1 MKTIKR
7 TIGFALAITLF
18 LVSFN
23 EAKASVGRTAAR
35 NFINKTS
42 YIISEAYEIVSYY
55 NYYSTGYLAK
65 SINHQQ
71 YAKYLYDRGFYSYAV
86 YHSNLARKYSLQ
98 IIYSCNDYWNNY
110 YNYYRYGFDYRR
122 YHFAGRPIPPRPS
135 SNSGYNPHPY
145 NYHGNGHGDY
155 HGHGNYPGGYHGNDH
170 GNYHGQPSGKP
181 AGSNTGNSGNYG
193 TRQSN
198 SGINA
203 NNKYSNSKYYST
215 ANGVETKDFDTW
227 NNNYYTEDEKML
239 IVDMPTENTL
249 TAELNKNANVSMK
262 LSSDKDAVNKGIKT
276 FNDDVVSYKSEKAT
290 EAQAISI
297 TSPKELSTAPN
308 RSSARSTTNA
318 TINSEPKAST
328 SSTVTRPT
336 STTTSS
342 PVNRSVNTT
351 TTNRSTTSSV
361 PTRTTVP
368 ASSSTTSKSMSTS
381 TSTTTRSTSTSSSSA
396 VRTAPASSS
405 SASKSTP
412 SSSSSSSSTNRSTA
426 RH

>member
-110 YNYYRYGFDYRR
+110 YNYYRYGFDYRK

-145 NYHGNGHGDY
+145 NYHGNGHG
-155 HGHGNYPGGYHGNDH
+155 
-170 GNYHGQPSGKP
+170 NYHGQPSGKP
-181 AGSNTGNSGNYG
+181 AGGDRGNSGNYG

-249 TAELNKNANVSMK
+249 AAELNKNANVSMK

-290 EAQAISI
+290 EAQVISI

-308 RSSARSTTNA
+308 RSSVRSTTNT

-328 SSTVTRPT
+328 SSTVTRPAST
-336 STTTSS
+336 TTTTSS
-342 PVNRSVNTT
+342 SVNRSVNTN

-405 SASKSTP
+405 TTSKSTP

>member
-110 YNYYRYGFDYRR
+110 YNYYRYGFDYRK

-145 NYHGNGHGDY
+145 NYHGNGHG
-155 HGHGNYPGGYHGNDH
+155 
-170 GNYHGQPSGKP
+170 NYHGQPSGKP
-181 AGSNTGNSGNYG
+181 AGGDRGNSGNYG

-249 TAELNKNANVSMK
+249 AAELNKNANVSMK

-290 EAQAISI
+290 EAQVISI

-308 RSSARSTTNA
+308 RSSVRSTTNT

-328 SSTVTRPT
+328 SSTVTRPA

-342 PVNRSVNTT
+342 SVNRSVNTN

-368 ASSSTTSKSMSTS
+368 TSSSTTSKSMSTS

-405 SASKSTP
+405 TTSKSTP

>member
-23 EAKASVGRTAAR
+23 EAKASVGRSAAR

-71 YAKYLYDRGFYSYAV
+71 YAKYLFDRGFYSYAV

-110 YNYYRYGFDYRR
+110 YNYYRYGFDYRK

-145 NYHGNGHGDY
+145 NYHGNGHG
-155 HGHGNYPGGYHGNDH
+155 
-170 GNYHGQPSGKP
+170 NYHGQPSGKP
-181 AGSNTGNSGNYG
+181 AGGDRGNSGNYG

-249 TAELNKNANVSMK
+249 TAELNKNASVSMK

-290 EAQAISI
+290 EAQSISI

-308 RSSARSTTNA
+308 RSSVRSTTNT

-328 SSTVTRPT
+328 SSTVTRPA

-342 PVNRSVNTT
+342 PANRSVNTSA
-351 TTNRSTTSSV
+351 TNRSTTSSM
-361 PTRTTVP
+361 PARTVAP
-368 ASSSTTSKSMSTS
+368 ASSNTTTKSMSTS
-381 TSTTTRSTSTSSSSA
+381 SSATTRSTTTSSSPATRTAPTSSSSA
-396 VRTAPASSS
+396 V
-405 SASKSTP
+405 KSTP
-412 SSSSSSSSTNRSTA
+412 NSSSSSSSSTNRSTA

>member
-110 YNYYRYGFDYRR
+110 YNYYRYGFDYRK

-145 NYHGNGHGDY
+145 NYHGNGHG
-155 HGHGNYPGGYHGNDH
+155 
-170 GNYHGQPSGKP
+170 NYHGQPSGKP
-181 AGSNTGNSGNYG
+181 AGGDRGNSGNYG

-249 TAELNKNANVSMK
+249 AAELNKNANVSMK

-290 EAQAISI
+290 EAQVISI

-308 RSSARSTTNA
+308 RSSVRSTTNT

-328 SSTVTRPT
+328 SSTVTRPA
-336 STTTSS
+336 STTTTISS
-342 PVNRSVNTT
+342 SVNRSVNTN

-405 SASKSTP
+405 TTSKSTP

>member
-110 YNYYRYGFDYRR
+110 YNYYRYGFDYRK

-145 NYHGNGHGDY
+145 NYHGNGHG
-155 HGHGNYPGGYHGNDH
+155 
-170 GNYHGQPSGKP
+170 NYHGQPSGKP
-181 AGSNTGNSGNYG
+181 AGGDRGNSGNYG

-249 TAELNKNANVSMK
+249 AAELNKNANVSMK

-290 EAQAISI
+290 EAQVISI

-308 RSSARSTTNA
+308 RSSVRSTTNT

-328 SSTVTRPT
+328 SSTVTRPA

-342 PVNRSVNTT
+342 SVNRSVNTN

-405 SASKSTP
+405 TTSKSTP

>member
-23 EAKASVGRTAAR
+23 EAKASVGRSAAR

-110 YNYYRYGFDYRR
+110 YNYYRYGFDYRK

-145 NYHGNGHGDY
+145 NYHGNGHG
-155 HGHGNYPGGYHGNDH
+155 
-170 GNYHGQPSGKP
+170 NYHGQPSGKP
-181 AGSNTGNSGNYG
+181 AGGDRGNSGNYG

-249 TAELNKNANVSMK
+249 AAELNKNANVSMK

-290 EAQAISI
+290 EAQVISI

-308 RSSARSTTNA
+308 RSSVRSTTNT

-328 SSTVTRPT
+328 SSTVTRPA

-342 PVNRSVNTT
+342 PANRSVNTSA
-351 TTNRSTTSSV
+351 TNRSTTSSV

-405 SASKSTP
+405 TTSKSTP

>member
-110 YNYYRYGFDYRR
+110 YNYYRYGFDYRK

-145 NYHGNGHGDY
+145 NYHGNGHG
-155 HGHGNYPGGYHGNDH
+155 
-170 GNYHGQPSGKP
+170 NYHGQPSGKP
-181 AGSNTGNSGNYG
+181 AGGDRGNSGNYG

-249 TAELNKNANVSMK
+249 AAELNKNANVSMK

-290 EAQAISI
+290 EAQVISI

-308 RSSARSTTNA
+308 RSSVRSTTNT

-328 SSTVTRPT
+328 SSTVTRPAST
-336 STTTSS
+336 TTTTSS
-342 PVNRSVNTT
+342 SVNRSVNTN

-368 ASSSTTSKSMSTS
+368 TSSSTTSKSMSTS

-405 SASKSTP
+405 TTSKSTP

>member
-42 YIISEAYEIVSYY
+42 YIISQAYEIVSYY

-110 YNYYRYGFDYRR
+110 YNYYRYGFDYRK

-145 NYHGNGHGDY
+145 NYHGNGHG
-155 HGHGNYPGGYHGNDH
+155 
-170 GNYHGQPSGKP
+170 NYHGQPSGKP
-181 AGSNTGNSGNYG
+181 AGGDRGNSGNYG

-249 TAELNKNANVSMK
+249 AAELNKNANVSMK

-290 EAQAISI
+290 EAQVISI

-308 RSSARSTTNA
+308 RSSVRSTTNT

-328 SSTVTRPT
+328 SSTVTRPA

-342 PVNRSVNTT
+342 SVNRSVNTN

-361 PTRTTVP
+361 PTRTTIP

-405 SASKSTP
+405 TTSKSTP

>member
-65 SINHQQ
+65 SMNHQQ
-71 YAKYLYDRGFYSYAV
+71 YAKYLYDRGLYSYAV

-110 YNYYRYGFDYRR
+110 YNYYRYGFDYRK

-145 NYHGNGHGDY
+145 NYHGNGHG
-155 HGHGNYPGGYHGNDH
+155 NYHGNGH

-181 AGSNTGNSGNYG
+181 AGGDRGNSGNYG

-249 TAELNKNANVSMK
+249 AAELNKNANVSMK

-290 EAQAISI
+290 EAQVISI

-308 RSSARSTTNA
+308 RSSVRSTTNT

-342 PVNRSVNTT
+342 SVNRSVNTN

-405 SASKSTP
+405 TTSKSTP

>member
-110 YNYYRYGFDYRR
+110 YNYYRYGFDYRK

-145 NYHGNGHGDY
+145 NYHGNGHG
-155 HGHGNYPGGYHGNDH
+155 
-170 GNYHGQPSGKP
+170 NYHGQPSGKP
-181 AGSNTGNSGNYG
+181 AGGDRGNSGNYG

-249 TAELNKNANVSMK
+249 AAELNKNANVSMK

-290 EAQAISI
+290 EAQVISI

-308 RSSARSTTNA
+308 RSSVRSTTNT

-336 STTTSS
+336 STTTTTSS
-342 PVNRSVNTT
+342 SVNRSVNTN

-405 SASKSTP
+405 TTSKSTP

>member
-23 EAKASVGRTAAR
+23 QAKASVGRTAAR

-110 YNYYRYGFDYRR
+110 YNYYRYGFDYRK

-145 NYHGNGHGDY
+145 NYHGNGHG
-155 HGHGNYPGGYHGNDH
+155 
-170 GNYHGQPSGKP
+170 NYHGQPSGRP
-181 AGSNTGNSGNYG
+181 AGNNTGNSGNYG

-239 IVDMPTENTL
+239 IVDMPTETTL
-249 TAELNKNANVSMK
+249 TAELNKNASVSMK

-290 EAQAISI
+290 EAQSISI

-308 RSSARSTTNA
+308 RSSVRSTTNT

-328 SSTVTRPT
+328 SSTVTRPA

-342 PVNRSVNTT
+342 PANRSVNTSA
-351 TTNRSTTSSV
+351 TNRSTTSSM
-361 PTRTTVP
+361 PARTVAP

-405 SASKSTP
+405 TTSKSTP
-412 SSSSSSSSTNRSTA
+412 SSTSSSSSTNRSTA

>member
-23 EAKASVGRTAAR
+23 EAKASVGRSAAR

-110 YNYYRYGFDYRR
+110 YNYYRYGFDYRK

-145 NYHGNGHGDY
+145 NYHGNGHG
-155 HGHGNYPGGYHGNDH
+155 
-170 GNYHGQPSGKP
+170 NYHGQPSGKP
-181 AGSNTGNSGNYG
+181 AGGDRGNSGNYG

-227 NNNYYTEDEKML
+227 NDSYYTADEKML
-239 IVDMPTENTL
+239 IVDMPAENKL
-249 TAELNKNANVSMK
+249 TAELSKNASVSMK
-262 LSSDKDAVNKGIKT
+262 LSSDKDAVNRGIKT
-276 FNDDVVSYKSEKAT
+276 FSEDVTSYKNEKAN
-290 EAQAISI
+290 EAETIAI
-297 TSPKELSTAPN
+297 TSPKELSTAAN
-308 RSSARSTTNA
+308 RSSVRNANSSTV
-318 TINSEPKAST
+318 NSEPKAAST
-328 SSTVTRPT
+328 STVTRPT
-336 STTTSS
+336 TTTTTTSS
-342 PVNRSVNTT
+342 SSVNRSVNT
-351 TTNRSTTSSV
+351 NAGSRVTTSSAS
-361 PTRTTVP
+361 TRTTAP

-381 TSTTTRSTSTSSSSA
+381 TSTTTRSTTTSSSSA

-405 SASKSTP
+405 TTSKSTP

>member
-145 NYHGNGHGDY
+145 NYHGNGHG
-155 HGHGNYPGGYHGNDH
+155 
-170 GNYHGQPSGKP
+170 NYHGQPSGKP
-181 AGSNTGNSGNYG
+181 AGGDRGNSGNYG

-249 TAELNKNANVSMK
+249 AAELNKNANVSMK
-262 LSSDKDAVNKGIKT
+262 LSTDKDAVNKGIKT

-290 EAQAISI
+290 EAQVISI

-308 RSSARSTTNA
+308 RSSVRSTTNT

-336 STTTSS
+336 STTTTTSS
-342 PVNRSVNTT
+342 SVNRSVNTN

-405 SASKSTP
+405 TTSKSTP

>member
-71 YAKYLYDRGFYSYAV
+71 YAKYLFDRGFYSYAV

-110 YNYYRYGFDYRR
+110 YNYYRYGFDYRK

-145 NYHGNGHGDY
+145 NYHGNGHG
-155 HGHGNYPGGYHGNDH
+155 NYHGNGH

-181 AGSNTGNSGNYG
+181 AGGDRGNSGNYG

-249 TAELNKNANVSMK
+249 AAELNKNANVSMK

-308 RSSARSTTNA
+308 RSSARSTTNT

-336 STTTSS
+336 STTTTTSS
-342 PVNRSVNTT
+342 PVNRSVNTN

-405 SASKSTP
+405 TTSKSTP

>member
-23 EAKASVGRTAAR
+23 QAKASVGRTAAR

-71 YAKYLYDRGFYSYAV
+71 YAKYLFDRGFYSYAV

-110 YNYYRYGFDYRR
+110 YNYYRYGFDYRK

-145 NYHGNGHGDY
+145 NYHGNGHG
-155 HGHGNYPGGYHGNDH
+155 NYHGNGH

-181 AGSNTGNSGNYG
+181 AGGDRGNSGNYG

-227 NNNYYTEDEKML
+227 NNNYYTADEKML
-239 IVDMPTENTL
+239 IVDMPTETTL
-249 TAELNKNANVSMK
+249 TAELNKNASVSMK

-290 EAQAISI
+290 EAQSISI

-308 RSSARSTTNA
+308 RSSVRSTTNT

-328 SSTVTRPT
+328 SSTVTRPA

-342 PVNRSVNTT
+342 PANRSVNTSA
-351 TTNRSTTSSV
+351 TNRSTTSSM
-361 PTRTTVP
+361 PARTVAP
-368 ASSSTTSKSMSTS
+368 ASSNTTTKSMSTS
-381 TSTTTRSTSTSSSSA
+381 SSATTRSTTTSSSPATRTAPTSSSSA
-396 VRTAPASSS
+396 V
-405 SASKSTP
+405 KSTP
-412 SSSSSSSSTNRSTA
+412 NSSTSSSSSTNRSTA

>member
-71 YAKYLYDRGFYSYAV
+71 YAKYLFDRGFYSYAV

-110 YNYYRYGFDYRR
+110 YNYYRYGFDYRK

-145 NYHGNGHGDY
+145 NYHGNGHG
-155 HGHGNYPGGYHGNDH
+155 NYHGNGH

-181 AGSNTGNSGNYG
+181 AGGDRGNSGNYG

-239 IVDMPTENTL
+239 IVDMPTETTL
-249 TAELNKNANVSMK
+249 TAELNKNASVSMK

-290 EAQAISI
+290 EAQSISI

-308 RSSARSTTNA
+308 RSSVRSTTNT

-328 SSTVTRPT
+328 SSTVTRPA

-342 PVNRSVNTT
+342 PANRSVNTSA
-351 TTNRSTTSSV
+351 TNRSTTSSM
-361 PTRTTVP
+361 PARTVAP
-368 ASSSTTSKSMSTS
+368 ASSNTTTKSMSTS
-381 TSTTTRSTSTSSSSA
+381 SSATTRSTTTSSSPATRTAPTSSSSA
-396 VRTAPASSS
+396 V
-405 SASKSTP
+405 KSTP
-412 SSSSSSSSTNRSTA
+412 NSSSSSSSSTNRSTA

>member
-23 EAKASVGRTAAR
+23 EAKASVGRSAAR

-86 YHSNLARKYSLQ
+86 YHSNLARKYSLH

-110 YNYYRYGFDYRR
+110 YNYYRYGFDYRK

-145 NYHGNGHGDY
+145 HYHGNGHGNY
-155 HGHGNYPGGYHGNDH
+155 HGGYHGNDH

-181 AGSNTGNSGNYG
+181 AGNNTGNSGNYG

-227 NNNYYTEDEKML
+227 NDSYYTEDEKML
-239 IVDMPTENTL
+239 IVDMPTETTL
-249 TAELNKNANVSMK
+249 TAELNKNASVSMK

-290 EAQAISI
+290 EAQSISI

-328 SSTVTRPT
+328 SSTVTRPA

-342 PVNRSVNTT
+342 SVNRSVNTN

-368 ASSSTTSKSMSTS
+368 VSSSTTSKSMSTS

-405 SASKSTP
+405 TTSKSTP